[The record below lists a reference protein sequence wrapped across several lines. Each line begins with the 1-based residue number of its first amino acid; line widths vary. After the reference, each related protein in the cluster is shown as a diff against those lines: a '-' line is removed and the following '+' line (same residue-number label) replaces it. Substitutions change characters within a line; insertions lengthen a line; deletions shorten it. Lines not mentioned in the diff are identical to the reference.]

1 MHNGLFC
8 PETLRGVKYRT
19 ITIYKKVAHLCML
32 KLEGTA
38 GADTLPM
45 SILLLKPLDEGS
57 VTQQLKTELESVMA
71 HIHSIILNLI
81 MGDFARLTL

>member
-1 MHNGLFC
+1 
-8 PETLRGVKYRT
+8 
-19 ITIYKKVAHLCML
+19 ML

-57 VTQQLKTELESVMA
+57 VTQQQLKTELESVMA

-81 MGDFARLTL
+81 MSDFARLTL